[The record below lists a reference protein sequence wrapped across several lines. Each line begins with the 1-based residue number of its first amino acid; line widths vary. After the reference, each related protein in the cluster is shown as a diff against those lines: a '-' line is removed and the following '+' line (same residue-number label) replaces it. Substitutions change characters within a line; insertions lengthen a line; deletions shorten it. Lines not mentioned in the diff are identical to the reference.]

1 MAEKKTADKKP
12 KELATKEVAT
22 KSPAARFA
30 CNIDAEIAS
39 LPTSMQL
46 NDKQR
51 EIAAAYFPAI
61 DAAITAAEQRRLS
74 DNEWK
79 STKNDLPY
87 TWENIDF
94 EPLKLAIINNARL
107 GLDSRISNHISPV
120 MYKSGK
126 TGKYTVT
133 LMRGY
138 VGMALVAKKYALYP
152 ITGATIELVYSND
165 TFQILKKNA
174 EREKDA
180 YLFDINNPFE
190 RGELLG
196 GFCYLEFEDSGMNKL
211 IFLSLREILKRKPAY
226 ASPEFWGGTKKQKDK
241 KTGKWEES
249 QLEGWLEEM
258 AWKTI
263 ARHAFGGKYVE
274 IDPEKVDSAYTAA
287 REDYI
292 DAAYAV
298 VESEAHL
305 NAASVPAE
313 LPESVDTPDGEDTD
327 SEEAAPDTEEDD
339 LP

>member
-1 MAEKKTADKKP
+1 MDDKT
-12 KELATKEVAT
+12 LAVAAVEE

-30 CNIDAEIAS
+30 ESIDAEIAS
-39 LPTSMQL
+39 LPTGMQF

-51 EIAAAYFPAI
+51 EIAAAYFLAI
-61 DAAITAAEQRRLS
+61 DAAITTAEQRRLS

-87 TWENIDF
+87 TWKTIDF
-94 EPLKLAIINNARL
+94 EPLKLAVINNARL
-107 GLDSRISNHISPV
+107 GLDSRIANHISPV

-126 TGKYTVT
+126 TGRYAVT

-152 ITGATIELVYSND
+152 ITSTTIELVYSTD
-165 TFQILKKNA
+165 TFKILKKNA

-180 YLFDINNPFE
+180 YLFEITNPFD

-196 GFCYLEFEDSGMNKL
+196 GFCYLEFKDPLMNKL
-211 IFLSLREILKRKPAY
+211 IFLSIREILKRKPTY
-226 ASPEFWGGTKKQKDK
+226 ASPEFWGGTKKQKNK
-241 KTGKWEES
+241 KTGNLEEI
-249 QLEGWLEEM
+249 QIEGWLEEM

-274 IDPEKVDSAYTAA
+274 IDPEKVDSAYTSAQ
-287 REDYI
+287 EDFI
-292 DAAYAV
+292 EAAYTE

-305 NAASVPAE
+305 KAATIPAE
-313 LPESVDTPDGEDTD
+313 LPPPAAPALQETPPEAAAPP
-327 SEEAAPDTEEDD
+327 EEAEEGVAEVEDE